1 MYKDG
6 FFESFI
12 QYNLEVFDAVFS
24 QKLKKTAEVVLY
36 ATQLSGPWHLKGQGI
51 LFLIKFLFLFGFQN
65 VNNLLQA
72 CQELYHS
79 KNFLLVL
86 EYVLSVGNILNAGS
100 NRGGAYGF
108 KLQSLPKVTTDVN

>member
-1 MYKDG
+1 MRRSIICYVATEGSEYDVSNLFC
-6 FFESFI
+6 FF
-12 QYNLEVFDAVFS
+12 
-24 QKLKKTAEVVLY
+24 VL
-36 ATQLSGPWHLKGQGI
+36 
-51 LFLIKFLFLFGFQN
+51 FFVCFQN

-72 CQELYHS
+72 CKELYNS

-108 KLQSLPKVTTDVN
+108 KLQSLPKVTTDVQ